1 MQTYWYIEDLIYEE
15 ERDLNHQGI
24 RSALAITESDFA
36 TTVFITETA
45 EQVFYLQLRFS
56 NRLRTYPLSI
66 RDSVI

>member
-24 RSALAITESDFA
+24 RSALA
-36 TTVFITETA
+36 TTVFIAETA
-45 EQVFYLQLRFS
+45 EQVFYLELRFS
-56 NRLRTYPLSI
+56 NRLKTYPLSP